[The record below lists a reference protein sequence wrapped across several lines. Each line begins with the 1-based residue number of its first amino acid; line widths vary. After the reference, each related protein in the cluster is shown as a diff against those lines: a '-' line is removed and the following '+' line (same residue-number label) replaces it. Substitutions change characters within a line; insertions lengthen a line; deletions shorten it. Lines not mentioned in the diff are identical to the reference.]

1 MRVELVQVGD
11 RQSLEMD
18 PPGLE
23 AVRAYIEL
31 AYPDLMT
38 RTAGIVT
45 LVRFA
50 GSEFIFENEWDEPFI
65 LAETADGDDLL
76 RAICKHFSE

>member
-1 MRVELVQVGD
+1 MKVELRQVRE

-18 PPGLE
+18 LEGLE
-23 AVRAYIEL
+23 AVRAYLEQT
-31 AYPDLMT
+31 YPDLKT

-50 GSEFIFENEWDEPFI
+50 GSEFIFENEWEEPYL
-65 LAETADGDDLL
+65 LAETVEGDGLL
-76 RAICKHFSE
+76 RTVYRHFS

>member
-1 MRVELVQVGD
+1 MKIELMQVGD

-18 PPGLE
+18 TAGLE
-23 AVRAYIEL
+23 AVRAYLEQT
-31 AYPDLMT
+31 YPDLKT

-50 GSEFIFENEWDEPFI
+50 GSEFIFENEWDEPFL
-65 LAETADGDDLL
+65 LAETAEGDDLL
-76 RAICKHFSE
+76 RGVLSHFS